1 MTLDD
6 VLGSLFPAGH
16 TVQRGPHHT
25 VHGTGR
31 LGDKGDVA
39 LIGVVDG
46 EMVGADASLLLA
58 EQVLSIIQKDDH
70 TPILVLIDAGIQM
83 LTRRDELLG
92 MNEYFAHL
100 IKTLALA
107 ARRGHRTIALLYG
120 PAAGGVFIAAG
131 LATQLLA
138 ALPGGVPSVMDLPS
152 IARVTKLPLARLT
165 EMAKSTPI
173 FAPGPDPWFLMGGIT
188 EKWDAETS
196 LADQLANALGK
207 DIEPSDRRDDI
218 GLERK
223 GRLLAAEIARRVAK
237 EAALSV

>member
-100 IKTLALA
+100 IKT
-107 ARRGHRTIALLYG
+107 
-120 PAAGGVFIAAG
+120 
-131 LATQLLA
+131 
-138 ALPGGVPSVMDLPS
+138 
-152 IARVTKLPLARLT
+152 
-165 EMAKSTPI
+165 
-173 FAPGPDPWFLMGGIT
+173 
-188 EKWDAETS
+188 
-196 LADQLANALGK
+196 
-207 DIEPSDRRDDI
+207 
-218 GLERK
+218 
-223 GRLLAAEIARRVAK
+223 
-237 EAALSV
+237 

>member
-1 MTLDD
+1 
-6 VLGSLFPAGH
+6 
-16 TVQRGPHHT
+16 
-25 VHGTGR
+25 
-31 LGDKGDVA
+31 
-39 LIGVVDG
+39 
-46 EMVGADASLLLA
+46 
-58 EQVLSIIQKDDH
+58 
-70 TPILVLIDAGIQM
+70 
-83 LTRRDELLG
+83 
-92 MNEYFAHL
+92 
-100 IKTLALA
+100 
-107 ARRGHRTIALLYG
+107 
-120 PAAGGVFIAAG
+120 
-131 LATQLLA
+131 
-138 ALPGGVPSVMDLPS
+138 VMDLPS

-188 EKWDAETS
+188 EKWDAATS